1 MDAMNKLINVDT
13 LLDENLEIAENTLSQ
28 LEIQEEQLINSDYS
42 LLNIEYYSR
51 KSKDILKRMGSFFKR
66 LWYRPVEVDVTRE
79 YDHVQMDEIHEEVK
93 NFENFEDKLS
103 RLKTVGLKI
112 GETLDNQNVLLEN
125 LDCNVDKNKSFIDK
139 NNTKINRLL

>member
-28 LEIQEEQLINSDYS
+28 LEIQEEQLNNAEYS
-42 LLNIEYYSR
+42 ILNIEYYSK

-66 LWYRPVEVDVTRE
+66 VWYRPVEIDVTRE
-79 YDHVQMDEIHEEVK
+79 YDHIQMDEIDKEVK
-93 NFENFEDKLS
+93 NFEDKLS
-103 RLKTVGLKI
+103 CLKTVGLKI
-112 GETLDNQNVLLEN
+112 GETLDKQNVLLEN
-125 LDCNVDKNKSFIDK
+125 LDYNVDKNKSFIDK